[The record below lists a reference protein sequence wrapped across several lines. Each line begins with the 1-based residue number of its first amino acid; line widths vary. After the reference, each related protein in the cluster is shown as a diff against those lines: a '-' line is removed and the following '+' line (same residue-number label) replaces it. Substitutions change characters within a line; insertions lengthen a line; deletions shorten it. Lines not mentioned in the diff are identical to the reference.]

1 MEAQVSADMRGRMAG
16 MKVLASCSDLSDA
29 NMAGVGILVRA
40 AFPGWK
46 CQLPPQPLEARVA
59 VEAYMHIYIYIYLS
73 CLPAVKQLFSKVFS
87 LASVPVF

>member
-59 VEAYMHIYIYIYLS
+59 VEAYMHIYIYIFELFACS
-73 CLPAVKQLFSKVFS
+73 KAVIF
-87 LASVPVF
+87 